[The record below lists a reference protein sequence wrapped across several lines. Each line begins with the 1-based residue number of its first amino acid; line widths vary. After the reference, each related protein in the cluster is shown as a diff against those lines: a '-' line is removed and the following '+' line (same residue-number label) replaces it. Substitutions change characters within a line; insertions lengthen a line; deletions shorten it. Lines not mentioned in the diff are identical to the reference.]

1 MLLTFA
7 LLFAIIIGRKTIEP
21 AGTKEMND
29 KQDKPKSMAEIAEM
43 LGITTTSVSLAL
55 RNSTLISSRLRNQVQ
70 KVAEECGFKART
82 YRRRRS
88 AAETGAQPEE
98 KITVLYDP
106 VDSDDPVAQQIMNS
120 VMKRLTELK
129 VPFELCSC
137 GDLYENPL
145 LVENST
151 GVIYHY
157 SFRPWFGSIL
167 EGIPQVA
174 IMHEEID
181 IGPWDSF
188 KPNEA
193 MAGKLAANYLVDR
206 GFDRAILTWEHSLA
220 YHAETHPRLEGF
232 RRRMREAKAEFV
244 ELEYDR
250 ADDPQIYLEQLRTA
264 IEAYGGRAGIFAF
277 CDQVAYKVCHAL
289 NFAGYSRKPKELEVI
304 SCDNTYLIREL
315 DPPVPAVDLHI
326 AEIATRAVDGLLWR
340 IANPGA
346 SWQDV
351 MLKPELVVPEGRPR
365 RKVRENASGA
375 RPPGRKAEADAVPR
389 M

>member
-1 MLLTFA
+1 MNA
-7 LLFAIIIGRKTIEP
+7 
-21 AGTKEMND
+21 TK
-29 KQDKPKSMAEIAEM
+29 DKPRNMTDIAEM
-43 LGITTTSVSLAL
+43 LGITAQSVSLAL
-55 RNSTLISSRLRNQVQ
+55 RNSPLISQELRDQVQ
-70 KVAEECGFKART
+70 AIAAKTDFKARN

-88 AAETGAQPEE
+88 GGGNTG
-98 KITVLYDP
+98 KVMVLYEAAN
-106 VDSDDPVAQQIMNS
+106 VGDPVAQQIMNS
-120 VMKRLTELK
+120 VMKRLAEQK
-129 VPFELCSC
+129 MIFETCSC
-137 GDLYENPL
+137 EELYDNPAL
-145 LVENST
+145 IEGFA

-157 SFRPWFGSIL
+157 CFRPWFASIL
-167 EGIPQVA
+167 EGIAQVA

-193 MAGKLAANYLVDR
+193 MAGKLAANYLIDR

-250 ADDPQIYLEQLRTA
+250 ADDPQIYLEQLRAA

-365 RKVRENASGA
+365 RKVRENASNA
-375 RPPGRKAEADAVPR
+375 RPPGCKTEADAVPR